1 MCHQSTAKTL
11 AQKNQKKKKRRRK
24 KVNPIELPLALAL
37 HLIPGGSQCSVSG
50 RRSLCHPHRGTER
63 LMVWWSTGA
72 ADWFRQYLDTK
83 HRSLSGSHSTL
94 AMIAQMQ
101 LPSFNSGGNRST
113 RSSGPRKLTDNFY
126 WFSQH
131 AVLRQVHRSE
141 PHDPRCSLVI
151 RSGFWRL
158 LTTPGAVWSSAV
170 RLTSP
175 RSSFVNWCFPSSLL
189 TATVTFNF
197 ERVFLS
203 SGSRGKEKKNH
214 TSKSCSFVVFVESNC
229 QLKRS
234 RWGILLNTEKG
245 QTWQQQCQH
254 ALWTFTWQG
263 RTPIRLSRV
272 SSHDVTM
279 TTCIRAI
286 LDLQKVDNEAQ
297 RLWLT
302 LTRCRMVKARTFSGI
317 LHNRFDA
324 LVSKTY
330 FNVILS
336 HPANILLSHT
346 HRWPST
352 PPRQEDVFQCQEQVA
367 LLDDKNRSL
376 QQERKTTS
384 QLNAMVEGKTLI
396 WLKYPPTNLTCES
409 WAFLWLHGSF
419 RLMQSS
425 ASLAKK
431 KKRKRKKWRRGENKL
446 YQWAS
451 TLPFFFKDADEKRLT
466 AAIGGLWPP
475 FFPKV
480 NTVYGSIH
488 CGWETIRWRRKT
500 WDGND
505 IFHNWEGRRKKALHN
520 VSLFL
525 INLFFPLPN
534 LTLCPHC
541 PNHRRKERWPIQVKR
556 MIEVPS

>member
-1 MCHQSTAKTL
+1 MWS
-11 AQKNQKKKKRRRK
+11 
-24 KVNPIELPLALAL
+24 EWMW
-37 HLIPGGSQCSVSG
+37 GSQCSVSG

-94 AMIAQMQ
+94 AMIAHATSKFQFRRQ
-101 LPSFNSGGNRST
+101 PFHTFQRST
-113 RSSGPRKLTDNFY
+113 KTHRQFY

-141 PHDPRCSLVI
+141 PHDPRSSLVI

-158 LTTPGAVWSSAV
+158 LTTPGAVWSAAV

-175 RSSFVNWCFPSSLL
+175 RSSFMNWCFPSSLL

-229 QLKRS
+229 KLKRS

-286 LDLQKVDNEAQ
+286 RGAWALSTDRETWSGLGKF
-297 RLWLT
+297 L
-302 LTRCRMVKARTFSGI
+302 TFSF
-317 LHNRFDA
+317 H
-324 LVSKTY
+324 K
-330 FNVILS
+330 LS
-336 HPANILLSHT
+336 IS
-346 HRWPST
+346 
-352 PPRQEDVFQCQEQVA
+352 
-367 LLDDKNRSL
+367 
-376 QQERKTTS
+376 
-384 QLNAMVEGKTLI
+384 
-396 WLKYPPTNLTCES
+396 
-409 WAFLWLHGSF
+409 
-419 RLMQSS
+419 
-425 ASLAKK
+425 
-431 KKRKRKKWRRGENKL
+431 
-446 YQWAS
+446 
-451 TLPFFFKDADEKRLT
+451 
-466 AAIGGLWPP
+466 
-475 FFPKV
+475 
-480 NTVYGSIH
+480 
-488 CGWETIRWRRKT
+488 
-500 WDGND
+500 
-505 IFHNWEGRRKKALHN
+505 NWN
-520 VSLFL
+520 FS
-525 INLFFPLPN
+525 
-534 LTLCPHC
+534 
-541 PNHRRKERWPIQVKR
+541 
-556 MIEVPS
+556 